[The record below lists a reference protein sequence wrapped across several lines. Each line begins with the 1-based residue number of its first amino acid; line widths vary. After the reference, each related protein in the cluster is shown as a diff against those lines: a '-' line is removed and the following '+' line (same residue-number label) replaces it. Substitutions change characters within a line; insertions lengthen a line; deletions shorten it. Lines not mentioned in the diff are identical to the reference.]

1 VTAKDVEVDHAALER
16 QLATVEG
23 KLTKAKRRLVEVDND
38 LLDVVQ
44 DEVRRLRGEQ
54 ERLQA
59 AIRAARTPRQTLVA
73 DVLQQLDSVI
83 ARLNRLRD
91 VVQEGDPAKV
101 REFMRQ
107 AIERVEVH
115 AACEK
120 HGKRHLY
127 RLQRGSI
134 YLRGDDLHNLSRLS
148 ARRGLRNGTW
158 GISFRCVCCASSEW
172 LCRGQGNPTR
182 MAMKPTMTSTAKT
195 YTPRCCKGFS
205 APGRVVRRPVGSGAL

>member
-1 VTAKDVEVDHAALER
+1 MVGHAERGSPRYLCLRHERTGTCNRNAVSQAELLDNIVAALQEKVLAPHNVERLKAALKKQVMAQDEDVDHAALER

-59 AIRAARTPRQTLVA
+59 AIKAARTPRQTLVA
-73 DVLQQLDSVI
+73 DVLQQLDSII
-83 ARLNRLRD
+83 ARLNRMRD

-120 HGKRHLY
+120 HGKTRQAQGPRERPTVALSIAAGVAPY
-127 RLQRGSI
+127 SAAALRRGS
-134 YLRGDDLHNLSRLS
+134 
-148 ARRGLRNGTW
+148 
-158 GISFRCVCCASSEW
+158 
-172 LCRGQGNPTR
+172 
-182 MAMKPTMTSTAKT
+182 
-195 YTPRCCKGFS
+195 
-205 APGRVVRRPVGSGAL
+205 AP